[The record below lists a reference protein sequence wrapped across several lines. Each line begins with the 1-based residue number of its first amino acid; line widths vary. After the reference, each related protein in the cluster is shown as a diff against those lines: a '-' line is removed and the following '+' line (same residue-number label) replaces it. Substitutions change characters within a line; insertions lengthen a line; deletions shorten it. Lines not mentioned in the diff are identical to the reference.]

1 MTFQIHFVIG
11 GYSIKF
17 NCYTAY
23 CVSDLILMPKVDG
36 KHGNKMKSIAI
47 LFNSLTDI
55 KNNKNGAQ

>member
-17 NCYTAY
+17 NC
-23 CVSDLILMPKVDG
+23 CCMSDLILMPKVDGKHG